1 VPPGGCAAHSAA
13 CLPAPAGSG
22 GAQAD
27 GQTLTGKASSP
38 EDYPGRPLPGAIA
51 RRILVA
57 DDSPVN
63 CLVAQ
68 RLLRDLGYVADIAA
82 SVGQVMERHC
92 RQPFD
97 LILMDS
103 QMALGR
109 QAGITARLRGM
120 NHVRHLPVIACITAS
135 SEEQRS
141 ACLSA
146 GMDDVCV
153 KPLHHAQLRT
163 LLLVWLPPRT
173 VEEASRRD
181 AGTRAELESLA
192 QLFGDGFGEV
202 VAMFASDT
210 ESRLQ
215 AMHDADRNGDA
226 RQLHRLA
233 HALCGSCA
241 SMGGWRLAGLCR
253 LLDLKYKTG
262 HNAGCARLLDDIGSE
277 YRGFRMQMEHV
288 LRCQQLAGSIEQ
300 SAASRY

>member
-1 VPPGGCAAHSAA
+1 M
-13 CLPAPAGSG
+13 
-22 GAQAD
+22 
-27 GQTLTGKASSP
+27 P
-38 EDYPGRPLPGAIA
+38 EDHAGRRLPGAIA
-51 RRILVA
+51 RRILIA

-68 RLLRDLGYVADIAA
+68 RLLRDLGYEADIAA
-82 SVGQVMERHC
+82 SVGQTMERHC

-120 NHVRHLPVIACITAS
+120 NHVRHLPVIACITVS

-202 VAMFASDT
+202 VALFASDT

-288 LRCQQLAGSIEQ
+288 LRCQQLAGSMEQ
-300 SAASRY
+300 TAASRY

>member
-1 VPPGGCAAHSAA
+1 
-13 CLPAPAGSG
+13 
-22 GAQAD
+22 
-27 GQTLTGKASSP
+27 
-38 EDYPGRPLPGAIA
+38 
-51 RRILVA
+51 
-57 DDSPVN
+57 
-63 CLVAQ
+63 
-68 RLLRDLGYVADIAA
+68 
-82 SVGQVMERHC
+82 MERQC

-103 QMALGR
+103 QMALCR
-109 QAGITARLRGM
+109 QDGITARLRGM
-120 NHVRHLPVIACITAS
+120 NPVRHLPIIACITAS

-215 AMHDADRNGDA
+215 AMHDADRDGDA

-300 SAASRY
+300 TAASRY